1 MNLLLIYSLSDE
13 FVINILVKWWIWLI
27 YCDNLLNL
35 LLIYSL
41 SDEFVINILVKWWIC
56 Y

>member
-13 FVINILVKWWIWLI
+13 FVINILVKWWIK
-27 YCDNLLNL
+27 
-35 LLIYSL
+35 L

>member
-13 FVINILVKWWIWLI
+13 FVINILVKWWI
-27 YCDNLLNL
+27 C
-35 LLIYSL
+35 LIYSL

>member
-13 FVINILVKWWIWLI
+13 FVINILVM
-27 YCDNLLNL
+27 NL

>member
-1 MNLLLIYSLSDE
+1 MNLLLIYSLSDDE
-13 FVINILVKWWIWLI
+13 
-27 YCDNLLNL
+27 YS

>member
-13 FVINILVKWWIWLI
+13 FVINILVKWI
-27 YCDNLLNL
+27 
-35 LLIYSL
+35 
-41 SDEFVINILVKWWIC
+41 EFVINILVKWWIC

>member
-13 FVINILVKWWIWLI
+13 FVINILVKWWIM
-27 YCDNLLNL
+27 
-35 LLIYSL
+35 LLIYWL
-41 SDEFVINILVKWWIC
+41 SDEFVINILSVKWWIC

>member
-13 FVINILVKWWIWLI
+13 FVINILVKCEFVK
-27 YCDNLLNL
+27 YTR
-35 LLIYSL
+35 
-41 SDEFVINILVKWWIC
+41 DEFVINILVKWWIC

>member
-1 MNLLLIYSLSDE
+1 MNLLLIYSLSE
-13 FVINILVKWWIWLI
+13 FEI
-27 YCDNLLNL
+27 YCDE

>member
-1 MNLLLIYSLSDE
+1 MNLLLIYSLTDE
-13 FVINILVKWWIWLI
+13 FVINIL
-27 YCDNLLNL
+27 
-35 LLIYSL
+35 L

>member
-13 FVINILVKWWIWLI
+13 VINIL
-27 YCDNLLNL
+27 
-35 LLIYSL
+35 L

>member
-13 FVINILVKWWIWLI
+13 FVINILVK
-27 YCDNLLNL
+27 LNL

>member
-1 MNLLLIYSLSDE
+1 MNYLLIYSLSDE
-13 FVINILVKWWIWLI
+13 FVELI
-27 YCDNLLNL
+27 YW
-35 LLIYSL
+35 L

>member
-1 MNLLLIYSLSDE
+1 MNLLLIYSLSDDE
-13 FVINILVKWWIWLI
+13 LLLLI
-27 YCDNLLNL
+27 
-35 LLIYSL
+35 LIYSL

>member
-1 MNLLLIYSLSDE
+1 MMNLLLIYSLSDE
-13 FVINILVKWWIWLI
+13 FVINILVKWWIINILVM
-27 YCDNLLNL
+27 NL

>member
-13 FVINILVKWWIWLI
+13 FVINIL
-27 YCDNLLNL
+27 
-35 LLIYSL
+35 

>member
-13 FVINILVKWWIWLI
+13 FVINILVKLS
-27 YCDNLLNL
+27 DEFDL

-41 SDEFVINILVKWWIC
+41 SDE
-56 Y
+56 YTRY

>member
-13 FVINILVKWWIWLI
+13 FVINILVKW
-27 YCDNLLNL
+27 
-35 LLIYSL
+35 LIYSL

>member
-13 FVINILVKWWIWLI
+13 FVINILVKWIWI
-27 YCDNLLNL
+27 YCDE
-35 LLIYSL
+35 LLIYWL
-41 SDEFVINILVKWWIC
+41 SDEFVINILVNWWIC

>member
-13 FVINILVKWWIWLI
+13 FVINIL
-27 YCDNLLNL
+27 
-35 LLIYSL
+35 SL

>member
-13 FVINILVKWWIWLI
+13 FV
-27 YCDNLLNL
+27 NL

>member
-13 FVINILVKWWIWLI
+13 FVINILVKWWIINILV
-27 YCDNLLNL
+27 N
-35 LLIYSL
+35 
-41 SDEFVINILVKWWIC
+41 EFVINILVKWWIC

>member
-1 MNLLLIYSLSDE
+1 MNYLLIYSLSDE
-13 FVINILVKWWIWLI
+13 FVINILIKLS
-27 YCDNLLNL
+27 DDDL

>member
-13 FVINILVKWWIWLI
+13 FVINILVKW
-27 YCDNLLNL
+27 
-35 LLIYSL
+35 L

>member
-13 FVINILVKWWIWLI
+13 FVINILV
-27 YCDNLLNL
+27 N
-35 LLIYSL
+35 
-41 SDEFVINILVKWWIC
+41 DEFVINILVKWWIC